1 MVNACLRL
9 SSGNRE
15 DKMEIKTPYF
25 IKICYNLDEYVEF
38 ISNLTHDDIKTKL
51 ISVFE
56 KDDKI
61 ILTFK
66 EVYSVL

>member
-1 MVNACLRL
+1 
-9 SSGNRE
+9 
-15 DKMEIKTPYF
+15 MEIKARYF
-25 IKICYNLDEYVEF
+25 TKICYTVDEYVEF
-38 ISNLTHDDIKTKL
+38 ISNLTHNDIATKL

-66 EVYSVL
+66 EVYTVL

>member
-1 MVNACLRL
+1 
-9 SSGNRE
+9 
-15 DKMEIKTPYF
+15 METKATYF
-25 IKICYNLDEYVEF
+25 TKICYNVNEYIEF

-51 ISVFE
+51 ISVME

-66 EVYSVL
+66 EVYTVL

>member
-1 MVNACLRL
+1 MQTRAR
-9 SSGNRE
+9 
-15 DKMEIKTPYF
+15 YF
-25 IKICYNLDEYVEF
+25 TKICFNLNEYIEY

-51 ISVFE
+51 ISVIE

-66 EVYSVL
+66 EVINYL

>member
-1 MVNACLRL
+1 
-9 SSGNRE
+9 
-15 DKMEIKTPYF
+15 MELQTKYF
-25 IKICYNLDEYVEF
+25 TKICYNLDEYIEY

-51 ISVFE
+51 ISVIE

-66 EVYSVL
+66 EVYTVL

>member
-1 MVNACLRL
+1 MQTKATYV
-9 SSGNRE
+9 
-15 DKMEIKTPYF
+15 T
-25 IKICYNLDEYVEF
+25 KICYNLDEYIEY

-51 ISVFE
+51 ISVIE

-66 EVYSVL
+66 EVYIIDI

>member
-1 MVNACLRL
+1 MQTKATYV
-9 SSGNRE
+9 
-15 DKMEIKTPYF
+15 T
-25 IKICYNLDEYVEF
+25 KICYNVNEYIEF

-61 ILTFK
+61 I
-66 EVYSVL
+66 

>member
-1 MVNACLRL
+1 MQTKATYV
-9 SSGNRE
+9 
-15 DKMEIKTPYF
+15 T
-25 IKICYNLDEYVEF
+25 KICYNLDEYIEY

-51 ISVFE
+51 ISVMD

-66 EVYSVL
+66 EVNNYL

>member
-1 MVNACLRL
+1 MQTKAA
-9 SSGNRE
+9 
-15 DKMEIKTPYF
+15 YF
-25 IKICYNLDEYVEF
+25 TKICYNLDEYIEY

-51 ISVFE
+51 ISVLE

-66 EVYSVL
+66 EVYTEL

>member
-1 MVNACLRL
+1 MQTKATYV
-9 SSGNRE
+9 
-15 DKMEIKTPYF
+15 T
-25 IKICYNLDEYVEF
+25 KICYNLDEYIEY

-51 ISVFE
+51 ISVIE

-66 EVYSVL
+66 EVYTVL

>member
-1 MVNACLRL
+1 MQTKATYV
-9 SSGNRE
+9 
-15 DKMEIKTPYF
+15 T
-25 IKICYNLDEYVEF
+25 KICYNVDEYIEY

-51 ISVFE
+51 ISIID

-66 EVYSVL
+66 EVYVIDI

>member
-1 MVNACLRL
+1 
-9 SSGNRE
+9 
-15 DKMEIKTPYF
+15 MEIKVRYF
-25 IKICYNLDEYVEF
+25 TKICYNVDEYIEF

-51 ISVFE
+51 ISVID

-66 EVYSVL
+66 EVYTEI

>member
-1 MVNACLRL
+1 MQTKA
-9 SSGNRE
+9 
-15 DKMEIKTPYF
+15 TYF
-25 IKICYNLDEYVEF
+25 TKICYNLNEYIEF

-51 ISVFE
+51 ISVMD

-66 EVYSVL
+66 ETKVIK

>member
-1 MVNACLRL
+1 MQTRA
-9 SSGNRE
+9 
-15 DKMEIKTPYF
+15 TYF
-25 IKICYNLDEYVEF
+25 TKIRYNLNEYIEF

-51 ISVFE
+51 ISVMD

-66 EVYSVL
+66 ETKVII

>member
-1 MVNACLRL
+1 MQTRA
-9 SSGNRE
+9 S
-15 DKMEIKTPYF
+15 YF
-25 IKICYNLDEYVEF
+25 TKICYNLDEYIEY
-38 ISNLTHDDIKTKL
+38 ISNLTHDDIRSKL

-66 EVYSVL
+66 ETKVII

>member
-1 MVNACLRL
+1 
-9 SSGNRE
+9 
-15 DKMEIKTPYF
+15 METRASYF
-25 IKICYNLDEYVEF
+25 TKICFNLNEYIEY

-51 ISVFE
+51 ISVME

-66 EVYSVL
+66 EVYTEI

>member
-1 MVNACLRL
+1 
-9 SSGNRE
+9 
-15 DKMEIKTPYF
+15 METKATYF
-25 IKICYNLDEYVEF
+25 TKICYNLNEYIEF

-51 ISVFE
+51 ISVMD

-66 EVYSVL
+66 ETKVII